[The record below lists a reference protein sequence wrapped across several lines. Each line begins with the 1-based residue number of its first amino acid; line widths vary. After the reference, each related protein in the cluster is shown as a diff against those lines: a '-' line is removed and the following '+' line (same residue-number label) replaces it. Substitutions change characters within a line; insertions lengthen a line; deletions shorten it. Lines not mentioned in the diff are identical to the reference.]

1 MKISERGQITIPKTF
16 RNRFGFNINVEVE
29 FVPTDEGLLIQKRA
43 RKKHPVDSVLGIL
56 NRPASTDQYLEEVRG
71 R

>member
-1 MKISERGQITIPKTF
+1 MKISDRGQITIPKTF

-29 FVPTDEGLLIQKRA
+29 FVPTEEGLLIQKRTW
-43 RKKHPVDSVLGIL
+43 KKHPVDSVLGIL

>member
-29 FVPTDEGLLIQKRA
+29 FVPTDEGLLIQKRT

-56 NRPASTDQYLEEVRG
+56 NRPASTDQYLEKVRG

>member
-1 MKISERGQITIPKTF
+1 MKISDRGQITIPKTF

-29 FVPTDEGLLIQKRA
+29 FVPTDEGLLIQKRT

>member
-1 MKISERGQITIPKTF
+1 MKISDRGQITIPKTF

-29 FVPTDEGLLIQKRA
+29 FVPTEEGLLIQKRT

>member
-29 FVPTDEGLLIQKRA
+29 FVPTDEGLLIQKRT